1 MLFAFSGA
9 FPFGSIAYRDSAVE
23 YFKSRRIIM
32 RLKDNV
38 AIVTGAAKGIGWGIA
53 KIFCQEGAKVVVV
66 DWDEENGE
74 KTTKELCKAGA
85 ESIFVKCDVSA
96 EDQVKA
102 VIEKTMQTYGRID
115 ILVNNAG
122 VGVYKSFTEATM
134 ADWDR
139 ALNVNLKGQILCSRG
154 VVPHMQAQG
163 KGAIVNISSVHAFQ
177 TVNGVA
183 PYATSKGGVY
193 ALTHAMAIDLA
204 PTIRVNAIA
213 PGWVYTP
220 LIQSIFDSYADPAAQ
235 RKEVERRALMKR
247 IGRPEEIGYAAAFLA
262 SDEASF
268 ITGTQLFVD
277 GGLTAQLESW

>member
-1 MLFAFSGA
+1 
-9 FPFGSIAYRDSAVE
+9 
-23 YFKSRRIIM
+23 M

-53 KIFCQEGAKVVVV
+53 KIFSQEGAKVVVV

-74 KTTKELCKAGA
+74 KTTNELCKAGGKA
-85 ESIFVKCDVSA
+85 IFVKCDVSA

-102 VIEKTMQTYGRID
+102 VIDKTMKAYGRID

-139 ALNVNLKGQILCSRG
+139 ALNVNLKGQILCSRS

>member
-1 MLFAFSGA
+1 M
-9 FPFGSIAYRDSAVE
+9 D
-23 YFKSRRIIM
+23 M
-32 RLKDNV
+32 RLDGKV

-53 KIFCQEGAKVVVV
+53 KIFVQEGAKVVVV

-74 KTTKELCKAGA
+74 KTAKELQGAGGDT
-85 ESIFVKCDVSA
+85 IFVKCDVSNEA
-96 EDQVKA
+96 QVKA
-102 VIEKTMQTYGRID
+102 MAEKCMQTYHRID
-115 ILVNNAG
+115 VLVNNAG
-122 VGVYKSFTEATM
+122 VGVYKAFMDASM

-139 ALNVNLKGQILCSRG
+139 ALNVNLKGQVFCSREA
-154 VVPHMQAQG
+154 VPQMQKQG

-247 IGRPEEIGYAAAFLA
+247 IGTPEEIGYAAAFLA

>member
-1 MLFAFSGA
+1 
-9 FPFGSIAYRDSAVE
+9 
-23 YFKSRRIIM
+23 M
-32 RLKDNV
+32 RLKDRT
-38 AIVTGAAKGIGWGIA
+38 AIVTGGAKGIGWGIA
-53 KIFCQEGAKVVVV
+53 KIFVEEGAKVVVV
-66 DWDEENGE
+66 DWDDENGE
-74 KTTKELCKAGA
+74 KTANELCKAGGDA
-85 ESIFVKCDVSA
+85 IFVKCDVSN
-96 EDQVKA
+96 EDQVNA
-102 VIEKTMQTYGRID
+102 MIQKTLQTYGQID
-115 ILVNNAG
+115 VLVNNAG
-122 VGVYKSFTEATM
+122 VGVYKSFMDATNL
-134 ADWDR
+134 DWDR
-139 ALNVNLKGQILCSRG
+139 ALNVNLKGQIFCSRG
-154 VVPHMQAQG
+154 VVPHMQAKG

-204 PTIRVNAIA
+204 PIIRVNAIA

-247 IGRPEEIGYAAAFLA
+247 IGIPEEIGYAAAFLA

>member
-1 MLFAFSGA
+1 
-9 FPFGSIAYRDSAVE
+9 
-23 YFKSRRIIM
+23 M
-32 RLKDNV
+32 RLKDQT
-38 AIVTGAAKGIGWGIA
+38 AIVTGAAKGIGWGVA
-53 KIFCQEGAKVVVV
+53 KIFVQEGAKVVVV

-74 KTTKELCKAGA
+74 KTTEELCKAGG
-85 ESIFVKCDVSA
+85 ECIFVKCDVSN

-102 VIEKTMQTYGRID
+102 MIEKTLQVFGQVNV
-115 ILVNNAG
+115 LVNNAG
-122 VGVYKSFTEATM
+122 VGVYKSFMDATN

-139 ALNVNLKGQILCSRG
+139 ALNVNLKGHVFCSRG

-183 PYATSKGGVY
+183 PYATSKGGVF

-204 PTIRVNAIA
+204 PIIRVNAIA

-220 LIQSIFDSYADPAAQ
+220 LIQSIFDSYADPAGQ
-235 RKEVERRALMKR
+235 RQEVERRALMKR

>member
-1 MLFAFSGA
+1 
-9 FPFGSIAYRDSAVE
+9 
-23 YFKSRRIIM
+23 M
-32 RLKDNV
+32 RLKGKT
-38 AIVTGAAKGIGWGIA
+38 AIVTGGAKGIGWGVA
-53 KIFCQEGAKVVVV
+53 KIFVEEGAKVVVV
-66 DWDEENGE
+66 DWDDENGK
-74 KTTKELCKAGA
+74 KTADELCKAGGEA
-85 ESIFVKCDVSA
+85 IFVKCDVSN
-96 EDQVKA
+96 EDQVNA
-102 VIEKTMQTYGRID
+102 MIDKTLKTFGQVD
-115 ILVNNAG
+115 VLVNNAG
-122 VGVYKSFTEATM
+122 VGVYKAFMDATN

-139 ALNVNLKGQILCSRG
+139 ALNVNLKGQVFCSRG
-154 VVPHMQAQG
+154 VVPHMQAKG

-204 PTIRVNAIA
+204 PIIRVNAIA

-235 RKEVERRALMKR
+235 RAEVERRALMKR
-247 IGRPEEIGYAAAFLA
+247 IGTPEEIGHAAAFLA